1 MKRKANRVLYLI
13 DGVSV
18 PRNTY
23 FRRMVFGEY
32 AGAKFEKAIV

>member
-1 MKRKANRVLYLI
+1 LGKRKLYLI

-23 FRRMVFGEY
+23 YRRLLFGEY
-32 AGAKFEKAIV
+32 PGAVFKIVEQGD